1 MLVVWDRELLQICV
15 KKYILHRAYDGSWG
29 WEGVRHGGEWRG
41 PGSLFER
48 FVEGSSAGFLVS
60 LLAGEK
66 FCLSSIIKA
75 VHLGMRIGE
84 YGS

>member
-1 MLVVWDRELLQICV
+1 MGEYWGGRGGGGIA
-15 KKYILHRAYDGSWG
+15 RALAL
-29 WEGVRHGGEWRG
+29 
-41 PGSLFER
+41 LFER